1 MKEYTARERLL
12 MRCVPEGNKYISKM
26 ISLFV
31 TECSDLSTTLRKKDP
46 FESNGKTVE
55 HHFGL
60 NGVYVTKV
68 LFCH

>member
-1 MKEYTARERLL
+1 
-12 MRCVPEGNKYISKM
+12 M

-31 TECSDLSTTLRKKDP
+31 AECSDLSTTLRKKDP
-46 FESNGKTVE
+46 FESNGKAVE

-60 NGVYVTKV
+60 NGVYMTKV